1 MVIQMTGYHLR
12 RPICGCRLKL
22 LRDQAGG
29 VLTTRGETMPKRI
42 RKQTPS
48 DRERIADAK
57 AAAASR
63 RAMRDMDDAYM
74 AGVRIR
80 LGHRAASEPDNWPLQ
95 RQWITRRWGT
105 VA

>member
-1 MVIQMTGYHLR
+1 
-12 RPICGCRLKL
+12 
-22 LRDQAGG
+22 
-29 VLTTRGETMPKRI
+29 MPKRI
-42 RKQTPS
+42 RKITPS
-48 DRERIADAK
+48 DLERIADTK

-63 RAMRDMDDAYM
+63 RTIREMEDRYM

-95 RQWITRRWGT
+95 RQWITRRWIS